1 MSNEKTFEEIQQL
14 PLMPELKDQV
24 FEAFRKHAIKCMGI
38 CGLDQEPISFE
49 IRDGAKLVGCV
60 VVQPFW
66 GQLHIKYLL
75 VEESYR
81 GQGIAR
87 RLMEHALEFGKAQ
100 NCRFAFVETMNFQAP
115 EFYQKLGFKIDFVRH
130 GYDRETSFYY
140 LKKDLLG

>member
-1 MSNEKTFEEIQQL
+1 MLKEKTYEKIHQS
-14 PLMPELKDQV
+14 PLTPELKNQV
-24 FEAFRKHAIKCMGI
+24 YEAFRKHAIHCTGI

-49 IRDGAKLVGCV
+49 MRDGANLVGCI

-75 VEESYR
+75 VEEPYR

-87 RLMEHALEFGKAQ
+87 RLIEHAFEFGKAQ
-100 NCRFAFVETMNFQAP
+100 GCHFAFVETMNFQAP

-130 GYDRETSFYY
+130 GYAKDTSFYY
-140 LKKDLLG
+140 LKRDL